1 MAYTVAGQVVN
12 ENNQAAPTGTR
23 ICLGSGT
30 GSSHTCQYGPQTVG
44 TGGSFRFTGV
54 AGGDYDVHIVKPN
67 GVSCY
72 NASPSPIRVDS
83 NKVVR
88 ITAACL

>member
-1 MAYTVAGQVVN
+1 MAYTVSGQVVN

-30 GSSHTCQYGPQTVG
+30 GSSHICQYGPQTVR
-44 TGGSFRFTGV
+44 TGGGFRFTDV
-54 AGGDYDVHIVKPN
+54 AGGDYHVHIVKPN
-67 GVSCY
+67 GVSCFS
-72 NASPSPIRVDS
+72 ASPSPIRVDS
-83 NKVVR
+83 NELVR